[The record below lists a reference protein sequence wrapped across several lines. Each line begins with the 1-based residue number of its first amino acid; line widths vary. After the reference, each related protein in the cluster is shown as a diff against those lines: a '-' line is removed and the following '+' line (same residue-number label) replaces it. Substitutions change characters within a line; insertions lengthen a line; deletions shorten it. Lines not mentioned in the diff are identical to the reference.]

1 MGGLLHLVQRG
12 GAWGWG
18 PAQSAPRCTKYNSGL
33 LTYIWYSEEGPRG
46 AQDVNK
52 GLYFRS
58 DKSKSHG
65 NFTVYDINRLK
76 EFLGQDI
83 CSQLLFIH
91 AVTGCDSTS
100 RIFGVGKKNAF
111 RKLLKGDSVLRVLC
125 QRIHPTEPDNGCY

>member
-1 MGGLLHLVQRG
+1 MSTDSNKQRLIWMVSDELRKRGCTVVNAPGDADVLIVKAAVEKSLQHTTTVIGEDTDLLV
-12 GAWGWG
+12 
-18 PAQSAPRCTKYNSGL
+18 L
-33 LTYIWYSEEGPRG
+33 LLYY
-46 AQDVNK
+46 AHDVNK

-65 NFTVYDINRLK
+65 NFTVYDINCLK

-100 RIFGVGKKNAF
+100 RIFGVGEKECF
-111 RKLLKGDSVLRVLC
+111 PETSER
-125 QRIHPTEPDNGCY
+125 